1 MMVREFIIRL
11 LGLKETDLSPQKLSL
26 LDDFAQQETNQSLFD
41 QIKQAQQNIMN
52 NWRLQSRIQDIQNLS
67 IKIPNAKVGV
77 PFHAVINRSD
87 YDLNDVATLQLEGIA
102 AVGLTYDPET
112 GTLSGVPQE
121 AGNFV
126 LKLCFRLNDEPTS
139 QPLHEKKIDFIVN
152 PDPKSL
158 WKSIPSN
165 PDAPFWKPDTA
176 SHSAPLGDKH
186 IVVAS
191 KRGRSHANVG
201 SFRDDDYSFG
211 DIGQTGWA
219 LAAVADGAGSA
230 TLSRRG
236 SLVATES
243 LKKFFLNV
251 PADTWQALEDAV
263 RASLVAAPVTLEEAK
278 TASPGLEQSAF
289 ELLETA
295 VKHVFIGL
303 ETEAKLNNNNLSDYH
318 TTLSF
323 VLFKNTGAG
332 YVILSFGV
340 GDCPIGVIDAQFNV
354 TLLNKLDVGEYGG
367 GTRFVTMPDIF
378 QSGSWRG
385 RFRVHQV
392 AELEY
397 LILMTDGIYD
407 PKFEV
412 EANLEKN
419 SVWKIFI
426 DDLHGE
432 NNTGDKVYFD
442 PENAQAGEQLLAWM
456 DFWSQ
461 GNHDDRTLAV
471 IF

>member
-1 MMVREFIIRL
+1 MMIRDFIIRL
-11 LGLKETDLSPQKLSL
+11 LGLKESDLSPQKLSL
-26 LDDFAQQETNQSLFD
+26 LDDFAQQEATQSLFD

-77 PFHAVINRSD
+77 PFHAVISRSD
-87 YDLNDVATLQLEGIA
+87 YDLNDVATLQLEGITT
-102 AVGLTYDPET
+102 VGLTYDPET
-112 GTLSGVPQE
+112 GTLSGVPRE

-126 LKLCFRLNDEPTS
+126 LKLCFRLNDEPPG

-165 PDAPFWKPDTA
+165 PEAPFWKPDTA
-176 SHSAPLGDKH
+176 SDTAPLGDRH

-236 SLVATES
+236 SFVATES
-243 LKKFFLNV
+243 LKQYFQNV
-251 PADTWQALEDAV
+251 PADTWQALDDAV
-263 RASLVAAPVTLEEAK
+263 QAALVAAPSPELEPIAV
-278 TASPGLEQSAF
+278 

-295 VKHVFIGL
+295 VKHVFISL

-323 VLFKNTGAG
+323 VLFKSTGAG

-385 RFRVHQV
+385 RFRVHQTT
-392 AELEY
+392 EMEY
-397 LILMTDGIYD
+397 LMLMTDGIYD

-426 DDLHGE
+426 DDLNGE

-442 PENAQAGEQLLAWM
+442 PGNAQAGEQLLAWM